1 MSTLWIDQKYAS
13 LLGTQLQQFKVKKT
27 KPYIAQFRCPLC
39 GDSATNRFKTR
50 GHFYEHKGHINF
62 KCFNCGAST
71 TLNNFMKSQNTTL
84 HTEYRL
90 EILKETGG
98 ANTNIDNFFA
108 PDIEKFSSRR
118 IDSFD
123 PFKELTKISQLKPNH
138 PAKIYVQERKIPPN
152 THYRIYYS
160 PTYYYW
166 VNSILPGKFSEK
178 AVALDEPRIVFP
190 FIDSKGYVFGF
201 TGRSLSKS
209 TNMRYSTIIL
219 DETKEKVFG
228 QENIDKTKNVYVVEG
243 PIDSLFLD
251 NCIAMAGADINLN
264 NIADRDKIVCTNLS
278 MKYEKGGVAEDKE
291 NAQMVLN
298 NNKQIAHHT
307 KELPNAIKGKKVPA
321 WVVAKVNRS
330 ASDLSDAT
338 HYMDGQGESYAK
350 GGSVELKWTN
360 LSIGQRYEFLDSLG
374 KMNEITPSSKEEY
387 TKRAFRFLPKKIK
400 EKFLQSKYADKYGLG
415 GFLFGAAVGAGA
427 TYYILKNKKQY
438 SKEFEF

>member
-1 MSTLWIDQKYAS
+1 MSILWIDQKYAS

-90 EILKETGG
+90 EVLKETGG
-98 ANTNIDNFFA
+98 ANNNIDNFFVPA
-108 PDIEKFSSRR
+108 IEKFSSRR

-123 PFKELTKISQLKPNH
+123 PFKELSKISQLKPNH

-201 TGRSLSKS
+201 TGRSLSKT

-228 QENIDKTKNVYVVEG
+228 LDSIDKTKKVYVVEG

-251 NCIAMAGADINLN
+251 NCIAMAGSDINLN
-264 NIADRDKIVCTNLS
+264 NITDRDKIVVVYDN
-278 MKYEKGGVAEDKE
+278 EPRNKE
-291 NAQMVLN
+291 IVKKISKAVDQGYNVCIWPEFIEYKDINDMVL
-298 NNKQIAHHT
+298 KQG
-307 KELPNAIKGKKVPA
+307 LSGPAIQSIIDSNTFSGLAAKMRLQQWSKV
-321 WVVAKVNRS
+321 
-330 ASDLSDAT
+330 
-338 HYMDGQGESYAK
+338 
-350 GGSVELKWTN
+350 
-360 LSIGQRYEFLDSLG
+360 
-374 KMNEITPSSKEEY
+374 
-387 TKRAFRFLPKKIK
+387 
-400 EKFLQSKYADKYGLG
+400 
-415 GFLFGAAVGAGA
+415 
-427 TYYILKNKKQY
+427 
-438 SKEFEF
+438 